1 MKFLSSYNINIVV
14 RWGQFS
20 ARGGEIPLIPSVGKP
35 NALNI
40 DIDFKIPPF
49 FMIYEVFSGGK
60 IF

>member
-1 MKFLSSYNINIVV
+1 MKFLSSYNINTVV

-20 ARGGEIPLIPSVGKP
+20 ATGGGLPLLPSVGKP

-40 DIDFKIPPF
+40 RIDFKSPPF